1 MSATVAAAVQVRIGA
16 LMDSSVN
23 AVFGKTGS
31 GLKKIGD
38 VMRDLSS
45 RAQGLKQL
53 DATTARFGQSVESLS
68 ERFTKQQTAVKN
80 SEAAL
85 EKLKAKIA
93 ATGDADGSLTAKL
106 AANSEALARSKAR
119 LADTNTSLERAKT
132 DFTQAS
138 AAAEQFRS
146 ANQHVATSL
155 LTVGA
160 AMRRYEAASAA
171 ASANQAARAQA
182 RGNMIE
188 VLAIGAVLKKI
199 VEKAGET
206 EEAKI
211 RLGFVFDE
219 NSVGSIVQQTKE
231 FTRRSMATL
240 PEMLRMESVLGRQG
254 FDAQTARLAAETAHK
269 VSTVTEQE
277 AGATA
282 DAIGTV
288 YNLAQNRLAGST
300 LQKFNQVGDVMA
312 AMQHQFE
319 IRDIGELKSS
329 FAALLPLMP
338 SLNVPLAGTAALI
351 GVLARGGQD
360 PAGAALI
367 LRNLTKAQR
376 ELGFKIKLDSSGN
389 TDLAGTL
396 RNMVG
401 QVAATHGGDFAN
413 GVADVQKAF
422 GGRAWRVISYLK
434 DNTDLL
440 RESQKKLANSTG
452 QLNGEYKK
460 VEDSATGMLKKIG
473 KNLESV
479 LKPLGIALLP
489 GLKIVLQPIGE
500 LSEKLAGFLER
511 HRNVTLVIGSV
522 VAGMFTLAFATTVAR
537 YAWTSIKAPWLMGIE
552 LLSRIRLRAAAAAAA
567 ELGLADATGAEAA
580 ANVTANASRIGL
592 LGRLASMLGLTAGA
606 EAAAAGATSAT
617 AGASTSAATGLS
629 ALGTAIWPVVVGAA
643 LVAAAGAAIYKW
655 WTPIGAF
662 FSGIGEGFSQGFAPI
677 MPVLGQ
683 VWDGIKA
690 FFSWLTEDDTTREGF
705 KNAFSAGILWGQK
718 LGATIGAVFTT
729 IVQSVGIAINS
740 IATLGSVIEALA
752 HGRFSEI
759 GGIVKQYWK
768 DTAAA
773 GLAIGKSWA
782 AIGKAPDYTPADKA
796 ADAFQIEKDK
806 KLANKLGLQG
816 GAVNPGTAYSGMA
829 SAGEAAGGVTFN
841 ATFNISAGSAKDG
854 QSVAQQVEQAMERW
868 VRSAEARRRGA
879 MHS

>member
-1 MSATVAAAVQVRIGA
+1 MPATAAVSVKIGA
-16 LMDSSVN
+16 VMDSTIGT
-23 AVFGKTGS
+23 VFGGVKTQ
-31 GLKKIGD
+31 LRQVGD
-38 VMRDLSS
+38 AMKDLSARS
-45 RAQGLKQL
+45 QGLKQL
-53 DATTARFGQSVESLS
+53 DTTTARFGQSVESLS
-68 ERFTKQQTAVKN
+68 ERFAKQQAAVKN

-85 EKLKAKIA
+85 EKLKAQIA
-93 ATGDADGSLTAKL
+93 ATGDADGKLTARL
-106 AANSEALARSKAR
+106 ATNSEALARSKAR

-155 LTVGA
+155 LTVGS

-171 ASANQAARAQA
+171 VSSNQAARAQA
-182 RGNMIE
+182 RGNMLE
-188 VLAIGAVLKKI
+188 VLAIGAVLKKL

-254 FDAQTARLAAETAHK
+254 FDAETARFAAETAHK
-269 VSTVTEQE
+269 VSVVTEQE

-282 DAIGTV
+282 EAIGVV
-288 YNLAQNRLAGST
+288 YNLAQTHLAGST
-300 LQKFNQVGDVMA
+300 LQKFNAVGDVMA

-329 FAALLPLMP
+329 FAALLPLTQA
-338 SLNVPLAGTAALI
+338 LNVPLAGTAALI

-367 LRNLTKAQR
+367 LRNLTKAQH
-376 ELGFKIKLDSSGN
+376 ELGFKIKLDSGGN

-396 RNMVG
+396 RNMIG

-440 RESQKKLANSTG
+440 QESQKKLANSTG

-460 VEDSATGMLKKIG
+460 VEDSATGMLKKIS

-479 LKPLGIALLP
+479 LKPLGTALLP
-489 GLKIVLQPIGE
+489 GFKTILQPIGE

-511 HRNVTLVIGSV
+511 HKSFTLFIGSA
-522 VAGMFTLAFATTVAR
+522 VAGMFTLAFATTVAK
-537 YAWTSIKAPWLMGIE
+537 YAWTSIKAPWVMGIE

-606 EAAAAGATSAT
+606 EAAAAGATSAA
-617 AGASTSAATGLS
+617 AGASTSAATGLAALGS
-629 ALGTAIWPVVVGAA
+629 ALWPVVVGAA
-643 LVAAAGAAIYKW
+643 LVAAAGAALYKW
-655 WTPIGAF
+655 WTPVGAF
-662 FSGIGEGFSQGFAPI
+662 IQGVGNGLAQGFQPL
-677 MPVLGQ
+677 MPVIDK
-683 VWDGIKA
+683 VWGGLKS
-690 FFSWLTEDDTTREGF
+690 FFSWLTEDDTTHEGF

-718 LGATIGAVFTT
+718 LGATLAAVFTT
-729 IVQSVGIAINS
+729 VVQSIGIAINS
-740 IATLGSVIEALA
+740 VATLGKVIEALA
-752 HGRFSEI
+752 HGKFSEI
-759 GGIVKQYWK
+759 GGIVKQYLK
-768 DTAAA
+768 DTSAA

-796 ADAFQIEKDK
+796 ADDFQIQKDK
-806 KLANKLGLQG
+806 KIANRLGSKS
-816 GAVNPGTAYSGMA
+816 GAVTDAAHAGMA
-829 SAGEAAGGVTFN
+829 SAGEAAGGTTFN
-841 ATFNISAGSAKDG
+841 ATFNINAGSAKDG

-868 VRSAEARRRGA
+868 VRRTEARQRGGL
-879 MHS
+879 HN